1 MRKILVPTD
10 FSGNAGNAVM
20 YAAAI
25 ASKNGAV
32 IYLLHVIEPVTGN
45 IRQPYP
51 LHDRLQDEIEKN
63 RLKELRTVQQS
74 LALQYPQIHTK
85 IELINGMV
93 STAVAD
99 FAAGIGAD
107 LIVMGTRGATGLKE
121 IFMGSNTSGTIGK
134 TKVPV
139 LAVPEAY
146 VMETPDAVLF
156 STNHFERNTGML
168 NVITELAKL
177 FGAMVYVV
185 VFIDTDTA
193 EAVDYLNDARLMHNY
208 LSFLNSSFPCVVF
221 KGDVLDGKDFEE
233 TIAGYEIKKEADI
246 IAMITYPKSFW
257 ERLTKRSVTK
267 KMAFHARI
275 PLLAIPAL
283 T

>member
-1 MRKILVPTD
+1 MQKILVPTD
-10 FSGNAGNAVM
+10 FSGNAGKAVM
-20 YAAAI
+20 YAAEI
-25 ASKNGAV
+25 ASKSGAA
-32 IYLLHVIEPVTGN
+32 IYLLHVIEPVTDS

-51 LHDRLQDEIEKN
+51 LHARLQDEIEKN
-63 RLKELRTVQQS
+63 RLRELHIVQQS
-74 LALQYPQIHTK
+74 IAQQYPGIHTVT
-85 IELINGMV
+85 EMINGTV
-93 STAVAD
+93 TTAVAD

-107 LIVMGTRGATGLKE
+107 LIVMGTRGASGLKE
-121 IFMGSNTSGTIGK
+121 IFMGSTTSGTIGK

-146 VMETPDAVLF
+146 AMEVPDAVLF
-156 STNHFERNTGML
+156 CTNHFERNTGML
-168 NVITELAKL
+168 AMIAEMAKL
-177 FGAMVYVV
+177 FGAVVYVA

-193 EAVDYLNDARLMHNY
+193 EASDYLNNARQMHHY
-208 LSFLNSSFPCVVF
+208 LDFLNNSFPGVAF

-233 TIAGYEIKKEADI
+233 TIAGYEIKNEADI

-257 ERLTKRSVTK
+257 ERLMKRSVTK
-267 KMAFHARI
+267 KMASHSKI

>member
-1 MRKILVPTD
+1 MQKILVPTD
-10 FSGNAGNAVM
+10 FSGNAGKAVM
-20 YAAAI
+20 YAAEI
-25 ASKNGAV
+25 ASKNGAA
-32 IYLLHVIEPVTGN
+32 IYLLHVIEPVTDN

-51 LHDRLQDEIEKN
+51 LHARLQAEIEKN
-63 RLKELRTVQQS
+63 RLRELRAVQQS
-74 LALQYPQIHTK
+74 IAQQYPGIHTVT
-85 IELINGMV
+85 EMINDTV
-93 STAVAD
+93 TTAVVD
-99 FAAGIGAD
+99 FAASIGAD

-121 IFMGSNTSGTIGK
+121 IFMGSTTSGAIGK

-146 VMETPDAVLF
+146 VMEVPDAILF

-168 NVITELAKL
+168 TMIAEMAKL
-177 FGAMVYVV
+177 FGATVYVA

-193 EAVDYLNDARLMHNY
+193 EATDYLNNARHMHHY
-208 LSFLNSSFPCVVF
+208 LDFLNNSFPGVAF

-233 TIAGYEIKKEADI
+233 SITGYEIKNEADI

-257 ERLTKRSVTK
+257 ERLIKRSVTK
-267 KMAFHARI
+267 KMAFHSKI